1 MGKKIS
7 PDFIHFQDRLIISSI
22 TDIITYTLWIINIST
37 PENPFKPPVAPNA
50 HQISGFLSNWEAC
63 GRKELLWDSLVST
76 SACVWSTDASVRL
89 KTLLWD
95 HTNRRAVEGERAFK
109 VTAVYHVI
117 LEYHSEHL
125 LLLSSAKWVTYIDTV
140 TTRKTYL
147 EHFDICER
155 LKHHSIGEWGL
166 LNRRGVSSSVP
177 VWLEPFRPASVCVER
192 MNADQCTCEVQYN
205 VVHIPELQYIY
216 THKQISQNLSRPG
229 GTSPQ
234 IKRNMKLCFA

>member
-37 PENPFKPPVAPNA
+37 PENPFKPPVAPNT

-117 LEYHSEHL
+117 LEYRSEHL
-125 LLLSSAKWVTYIDTV
+125 LLLSSAKWVTYIDAV
-140 TTRKTYL
+140 TTRISNTSNITAL
-147 EHFDICER
+147 VNE
-155 LKHHSIGEWGL
+155 
-166 LNRRGVSSSVP
+166 VSSSVP
-177 VWLEPFRPASVCVER
+177 VWLDHRRPALSRHTWCVVNQW
-192 MNADQCTCEVQYN
+192 M
-205 VVHIPELQYIY
+205 
-216 THKQISQNLSRPG
+216 QISALVKYK
-229 GTSPQ
+229 
-234 IKRNMKLCFA
+234 II